1 MPIMELTDLDN
12 LIDELDERITSADL
26 PGVQAADSLICAT
39 VVICGGSTV
48 CGSAINC

>member
-1 MPIMELTDLDN
+1 MPIMELTDLDH

-26 PGVQAADSLICAT
+26 PAVEASDSLICAT
-39 VVICGGSTV
+39 VVICGNSTI